1 MGRTAS
7 LQMNSIK
14 TSLSAD
20 ELGRRRAQMVEVQL
34 RRRGIR
40 DERVL
45 AAMSKVP
52 REKFVAPEFQ
62 EDAYSDA
69 PLPIGSGQTISQPF
83 MVATMLEVL
92 ELRCSDH
99 VLEVGR
105 DAIRSRDRVAADQP
119 ILLFEEQ
126 RGLMDAA

>member
-1 MGRTAS
+1 
-7 LQMNSIK
+7 MNSIK

-99 VLEVGR
+99 VLEVG
-105 DAIRSRDRVAADQP
+105 AGTGYEAAV
-119 ILLFEEQ
+119 LGEL
-126 RGLMDAA
+126 AAEVWTVERHAAL